1 MFEPPPSRRSSI
13 WLRMVLVALYGA
25 FLAGSIYF
33 GWIFYTTVKDVV
45 AYAGI
50 SSYAAIAPDQPAE
63 PLPESEVFD
72 SSEFPPQ
79 EEPAGQVWGPLGDTE
94 PLPRWESND
103 RINVLILGLDKRQCE
118 SPPWRSDTMI
128 VATLDPQTKTA
139 GLLSIPRDLWVDIP
153 GFKPNRINTAH
164 FAGDAY
170 KYPGGGPALAKKT
183 VERNLGIPI
192 HYYVR
197 IDFQGARKIIDTLG
211 GVTIDVEK
219 PIMDDRYPDDTC
231 GTISINIPTGV
242 QHMDGERAL
251 QYARS
256 RHGSSDFSRAR
267 RQQKLLFAM
276 RDKALSLNLL
286 PKLPQLL
293 ITMGDTVDTDL
304 SPREIL
310 ALAPIAAQI
319 RQEDI
324 RSAVIDESMTVR
336 WVTPGGADVL
346 IPKREEIAKL
356 LDDFFNPSQSE
367 GQEAPSTTWPARL
380 VAENA
385 KIVVQD
391 GTPRELSEGTAL
403 YLREQGFNVVSFGKA
418 DRANYPETLIIDY
431 TGKTFTTELL
441 AQSLRVPERNIIHAS
456 EASLGVDVRVI
467 LGADFLLPTG
477 Q

>member
-1 MFEPPPSRRSSI
+1 MLEPPPSRRPGA
-13 WLRMVLVALYGA
+13 WLATVLIVLYGA
-25 FLAGSIYF
+25 FLAGSVYF
-33 GWIFYTTVKDVV
+33 GWVFYTTVKDVV
-45 AYAGI
+45 AYANL
-50 SSYAAIAPDQPAE
+50 SYSGTAPDLPT
-63 PLPESEVFD
+63 PSLPESEVLAP
-72 SSEFPPQ
+72 SESPPQ
-79 EEPAGQVWGPLGDTE
+79 ANSVGQPWGPLGETE
-94 PLPRWESND
+94 PLPRWESKGRVNILLLGID
-103 RINVLILGLDKRQCE
+103 RRQCE

-128 VATLDPQTKTA
+128 VATLDPQAKTA

-164 FAGDAY
+164 FLGDGY

-192 HYYVR
+192 HYFVR

-219 PIMDDRYPDDTC
+219 PIVDDRYPDDTC
-231 GTISINIPTGV
+231 GTISIEIPTGV
-242 QHMDGERAL
+242 QHMDGVRAL

-256 RHGSSDFSRAR
+256 RHGSSDFDRAR
-267 RQQKLLFAM
+267 RQQKLLFAI

-319 RQEDI
+319 SKEDI
-324 RSAVIDESMTVR
+324 RRAVIDESMTVR

-346 IPKREEIAKL
+346 IPKREEIGKL
-356 LDDFFNPSQSE
+356 LEDFFTPAQSQE
-367 GQEAPSTTWPARL
+367 PPSTAWPARL

-385 KIVVQD
+385 RIVVQD
-391 GTPRELSEGTAL
+391 GTPREMAEGTAL
-403 YLREQGFNVVSFGKA
+403 YLREQGFNVTGFGKA

-431 TGKTFTTELL
+431 TGKTYTTEFL
-441 AQSLRVPERNIIHAS
+441 AQSLGVPERNIVHAS
-456 EASLGVDVRVI
+456 EASLGVDVRII
-467 LGADFLLPTG
+467 LGADFLLPAN